1 MRFSVPVA
9 LENACLA
16 FTFACYSPLVSQ
28 GKISFTR
35 VRVSKIPSAN
45 YTFEEYDFEAHK
57 NDKKNVKAFLLKLDI
72 KNGGESGHAE
82 VVVLASS
89 NGPSD

>member
-1 MRFSVPVA
+1 MRFSVPDTMKNV
-9 LENACLA
+9 CLA

-35 VRVSKIPSAN
+35 VKVSKIPSAN

-57 NDKKNVKAFLLKLDI
+57 NDKQNVKAFLLKLDV

-82 VVVLASS
+82 AVVLASS
-89 NGPSD
+89 NGPRD